1 LFLCRK
7 AHVLMFVIL
16 KKHTVMLIRETREGE
31 ERPIKGGRMILS
43 IQKMK
48 RRALRLRQLI
58 DSKKKRKAQA
68 LEEYARLIWL
78 INTSAKS

>member
-1 LFLCRK
+1 
-7 AHVLMFVIL
+7 MFVIL
-16 KKHTVMLIRETREGE
+16 KKHAVMLIRETREGE
-31 ERPIKGGRMILS
+31 ERPIKGGRTILS
-43 IQKMK
+43 IQQMK

-58 DSKKKRKAQA
+58 DSKEKRKTQA